1 MKSVCNQMYKFAIDL
16 EIVSTSYASL
26 AELPSKEKRPRRHT
40 CATLMD
46 NADIPLK
53 IKQLILGH
61 SSNETALRNL
71 KEEVKSH
78 E

>member
-1 MKSVCNQMYKFAIDL
+1 MKSVCNQIDL

-26 AELPSKEKRPRRHT
+26 AELPSKKRPQRHT

-53 IKQLILGH
+53 IKKLILGH
-61 SSNETALRNL
+61 RSNEIALRNL